1 MRDKEFP
8 LTAARLSVILCESMI
23 LAWVTGMLEEFLR
36 RSALFDF
43 YGALLTEKQQR
54 CLSMSLFDDYSLSE
68 IGEELGISRQ
78 AVHDMLHRSEQAM
91 EEYEA
96 RLGLLARRD
105 AERETLAKVYEGL
118 KALHVND
125 ADAKDELLGL
135 LAPFAGL
142 EDMK

>member
-1 MRDKEFP
+1 
-8 LTAARLSVILCESMI
+8 
-23 LAWVTGMLEEFLR
+23 MLEEFLR

-68 IGEELGISRQ
+68 IGEELGISLQ

>member
-1 MRDKEFP
+1 MN
-8 LTAARLSVILCESMI
+8 
-23 LAWVTGMLEEFLR
+23 LAWVKDMLEEFLR
-36 RSALFDF
+36 RSSLFDL

-68 IGEELGISRQ
+68 IGEALGISRQ

-91 EEYEA
+91 EDYEA

-118 KALHVND
+118 KALRADD
-125 ADAKDELLGL
+125 ADAKNALLGL
-135 LAPFAGL
+135 LAPLAGL

>member
-1 MRDKEFP
+1 M
-8 LTAARLSVILCESMI
+8 LYIILSEVGFY
-23 LAWVTGMLEEFLR
+23 AWVKYMLEEFLR
-36 RSALFDF
+36 RSALFDL

-68 IGEELGISRQ
+68 IGEALGISRQ

-91 EEYEA
+91 EDYEA

-105 AERETLAKVYEGL
+105 AERETLAKVYDGL
-118 KALHVND
+118 KALRVD
-125 ADAKDELLGL
+125 DTDAKKALLGL
-135 LAPFAGL
+135 LAPLAGL

>member
-1 MRDKEFP
+1 MN
-8 LTAARLSVILCESMI
+8 
-23 LAWVTGMLEEFLR
+23 LAWVKDMLEEFLR
-36 RSALFDF
+36 RSSLFDL

-68 IGEELGISRQ
+68 IGEALGISRQ

-91 EEYEA
+91 EDYEA

-118 KALHVND
+118 KALRADD
-125 ADAKDELLGL
+125 ADAKKALLGL
-135 LAPFAGL
+135 LAPLAGPL
-142 EDMK
+142 FRRPGRGSCALQ

>member
-1 MRDKEFP
+1 M
-8 LTAARLSVILCESMI
+8 LYIILSEAGFY
-23 LAWVTGMLEEFLR
+23 AWVKYMLEEFLR

-68 IGEELGISRQ
+68 IGEALGISRQ

-91 EEYEA
+91 EDYEA

-105 AERETLAKVYEGL
+105 AERETLAKVYDGL
-118 KALHVND
+118 KALRADD
-125 ADAKDELLGL
+125 ADAKKALLGL
-135 LAPFAGL
+135 LAPLAGL

>member
-1 MRDKEFP
+1 
-8 LTAARLSVILCESMI
+8 
-23 LAWVTGMLEEFLR
+23 MLEEFLR

-91 EEYEA
+91 EEYES

-118 KALHVND
+118 KALQVNESEVPAEETED
-125 ADAKDELLGL
+125 LLNSDGGVDECVRR
-135 LAPFAGL
+135 L
-142 EDMK
+142 EMIAETQKYRTKNNTDFPINFFTN